1 MRFKVK
7 KGMLVKLVFLVIP
20 LIFIALAV
28 IFYLEQTE
36 DYMSAVIGLLT
47 VVLVDLIFLFSSVY
61 ALKEDYLYI
70 RLGFISK
77 KVYYEHIIAIEKD
90 RMLPNNNFAM
100 SMDVVKITLNK
111 GLMRMVAIS
120 PEDRDVFI
128 QELKSRCNHLESRK
142 KIEEDFDW

>member
-70 RLGFISK
+70 RLGFIFK

-111 GLMRMVAIS
+111 GFMRMVAIS

-128 QELKSRCNHLESRK
+128 QELKSRCNHLESRT

>member
-7 KGMLVKLVFLVIP
+7 KGLLVKFVFLAIPLVFV
-20 LIFIALAV
+20 ALAV
-28 IFYLEQTE
+28 IFYVEQIE
-36 DYMSAVIGLLT
+36 DYMSAVISLLS
-47 VVLVDLIFLFSSVY
+47 VVLIDFIFLFSSVY
-61 ALKEDYLYI
+61 ALKEDHLYI
-70 RLGFISK
+70 RLGFIFK
-77 KVYYEHIIAIEKD
+77 KVYYDHIIAIEKD

-128 QELKSRCNHLESRK
+128 QELKTRCNHLESRT